1 MSKRRPWLAIRFSR
15 RYSRKITSSIPGG
28 VFNMDFKVG
37 QPVSFKW
44 GTKDKKLTGTVLE
57 VHPNS
62 VRLKVDFP
70 KKKGAVVVRKKR
82 DIKG

>member
-1 MSKRRPWLAIRFSR
+1 MSKRRPLLAIRFSR
-15 RYSRKITSSIPGG
+15 RYSGKITSSVLDG

-37 QPVSFKW
+37 QSVSFKW
-44 GTKDKKLTGTVLE
+44 GAKDKKLTGTILE
-57 VHPNS
+57 LHPNS

-70 KKKGAVVVRKKR
+70 KKKGAIVVRKKR